1 MMKRNLK
8 SLLAATG
15 LGLALASPFAMAQPA
30 SPFPNANDDPSIAA
44 PSASQGSQGER
55 GRPGM
60 SRGEGRHGKHG
71 HHASRHGGDAMS
83 QADRQAR
90 RAAMDKLATPEERTA
105 FREKMR
111 SATPEQRPQLMAA
124 RRAEMEQRAKDRGV
138 TLPVMQHGGERS
150 GQRGSERRGHRH
162 GPHGSGAAAP
172 VPGPATPAQ
181 PAAPASM

>member
-1 MMKRNLK
+1 
-8 SLLAATG
+8 
-15 LGLALASPFAMAQPA
+15 
-30 SPFPNANDDPSIAA
+30 
-44 PSASQGSQGER
+44 
-55 GRPGM
+55 
-60 SRGEGRHGKHG
+60 
-71 HHASRHGGDAMS
+71 MS

-90 RAAMDKLATPEERTA
+90 RAAMDKLSTPEERTA

-138 TLPVMQHGGERS
+138 TLPVMQPRGERS
-150 GQRGSERRGHRH
+150 GPHGGHGGSERRGHRH

-172 VPGPATPAQ
+172 VPSPATPAQ